1 MHADEVDSDP
11 SLVQRLVAG
20 QFPEWADLP
29 VEAVYPLGTDNANYR
44 LGDDKLVRLPRQ
56 ESKVAGLERE
66 LEWLPVIAPAV
77 PLAIPA
83 ALGRG
88 EPAEGFPFPWAVL
101 TWVEGT
107 NVTAA
112 EVAPGTA
119 EALVELI
126 LAIRRLDAS
135 HAPPGLRH
143 GTLREQDTWV
153 RTCAAKLD
161 PRYNPDTLLAA
172 WQEVVDLPPPEGPPT
187 WCHCDLDLRN
197 LVFRDRQLS
206 GALDWGWA
214 GAGDPASDASV
225 ALKVLAAEQRS
236 AFWEA
241 LGADAAEIE
250 RARGWTLVQCAGA
263 LSYYTPENNPALYF
277 EAERWLGEIL
287 GSAPDE
293 RRPSRRAVSDTWPRR
308 TD

>member
-20 QFPEWADLP
+20 QFPQWAGLP
-29 VEAVYPLGTDNANYR
+29 IEPVFPLGTDNANYR

-77 PLAIPA
+77 PLAIPSP
-83 ALGRG
+83 LGRG
-88 EPAEGFPFPWAVL
+88 EPAEGFPFPWVVL
-101 TWVEGT
+101 TWVEGE
-107 NVTAA
+107 NVTL
-112 EVAPGTA
+112 EEIAPGA
-119 EALVELI
+119 EGTLAELI

-135 HAPPGLRH
+135 SAPPGLRR
-143 GTLREQDTWV
+143 GALRQHDDWV

-161 PRYNPDTLLAA
+161 PRHHPDKLLAA
-172 WQEVVDLPPPEGPPT
+172 WDEVVDLPPPGGPPT

-197 LVFRDRQLS
+197 LVFRSGRLS

-214 GAGDPASDASV
+214 GAGDPASDTSA
-225 ALKVLAAEQRS
+225 AWKVLPAEQRPV
-236 AFWEA
+236 FLEA
-241 LGADAAEIE
+241 LGADETEIE
-250 RARGWTLVQCAGA
+250 RARGWTLMQCSGA

-277 EAERWLGEIL
+277 EAERWLGEML
-287 GSAPDE
+287 G
-293 RRPSRRAVSDTWPRR
+293 
-308 TD
+308 